1 MRSVGVCAGGPLHLA
16 ADSDSEELVAALL
29 DRGALVNATN
39 AVGDTP
45 LHIAAKRGSVAVLTV
60 LLSDPA
66 VRHDLPNAE
75 GKARASRPSSSS
87 TTSASTTSPPPPSPP
102 PP

>member
-1 MRSVGVCAGGPLHLA
+1 MGVSAGGPLHLA

-75 GKARASRPSSSS
+75 AKARASRPSSSS